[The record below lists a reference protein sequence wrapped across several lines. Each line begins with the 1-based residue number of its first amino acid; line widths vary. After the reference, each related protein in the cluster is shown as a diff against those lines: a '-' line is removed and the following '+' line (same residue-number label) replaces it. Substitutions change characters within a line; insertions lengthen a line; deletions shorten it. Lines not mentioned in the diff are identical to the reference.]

1 MAATI
6 FITSEGRTHEN
17 TLDDVFIIEFEGS
30 VPFKTDIFVSVVKYL
45 IGAVEVLVVK
55 RLAVKIM
62 SCFSFNFR

>member
-6 FITSEGRTHEN
+6 FITSKGRTHN
-17 TLDDVFIIEFEGS
+17 TTPDDVFIIEFEGNAP
-30 VPFKTDIFVSVVKYL
+30 VQTNIVIFVGKCLTGS
-45 IGAVEVLVVK
+45 VEVLVVK